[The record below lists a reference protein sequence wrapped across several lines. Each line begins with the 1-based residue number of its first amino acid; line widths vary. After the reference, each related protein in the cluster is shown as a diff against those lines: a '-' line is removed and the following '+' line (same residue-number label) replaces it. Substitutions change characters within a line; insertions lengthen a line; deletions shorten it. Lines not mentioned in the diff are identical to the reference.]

1 MKQIVKPWTVTRSPV
16 TWHLRS
22 FFHWHRR
29 SRRPGLPPQMD
40 AREAPVLCPHHA
52 WEAPVLYTPEGPWG
66 LIEWNWAKPGGG
78 SLEGVLVTHSK
89 FEVT

>member
-40 AREAPVLCPHHA
+40 T
-52 WEAPVLYTPEGPWG
+52 WEAPVLYTPQGPWG
-66 LIEWNWAKPGGG
+66 LLSGIGLN
-78 SLEGVLVTHSK
+78 LETVLVTHSK